1 MMSMKPRWR
10 KVLADLWENK
20 ARTILVVLS
29 ITIGVFAVGMIAGAY
44 VIISQDLDLSY
55 ASANPANI
63 EILTKPFEEKFVN
76 SVARLEGVA
85 AVEARR
91 EVNVR
96 VKKASGDWDV
106 LTLTVIPDFN
116 KTTINS
122 LLPLEGKTTPARKE
136 AIIEIKTLE
145 ALGVEVG
152 DWLEIELA
160 DGSKLEIKAAGS
172 VMDRTLGYGAFMG
185 DRTGYILEETLD
197 WLHEPLYYNRM
208 VITVS
213 ENPDDREH
221 LKTVAEGIESYLNR
235 SGWEVYRFNL
245 AKTNIHPLSSI
256 VNALIGILLILGVL
270 VVFLS
275 GSLIT
280 NTLSALMGQHLRQ
293 IGVMKL
299 VGARRRQVI
308 AMYMLLILSFS
319 LIALVIAIPTGS
331 WAALATAR
339 LAADLL
345 NANLRQYTI
354 IPLAIILQ
362 VVIAIAVPLLAGISP
377 VLKGAGKTVQEAVS
391 GSGQAQNTDKKGWID
406 RKLEGIKGV
415 SRPLLI
421 SLRNT
426 FRRKGRLFLTLFNL
440 MLGGAIFISVFNVQ
454 VSLNR
459 KIEETTKYFKAD
471 VNLGFKQPY
480 RLTTVNSILSRVP
493 GVEHVEGWVIT
504 SAELLKADGT
514 VNNNVTLFG
523 SPVDTALIE
532 PILLEGRWLIPTDE
546 HALAINEAIWKQNP
560 NLRAGDTLRM
570 KINGRER
577 DWQVVGILQY
587 TGMDELFAYA
597 NYPVLARDLNLTN
610 EATNFRIVT
619 TEHTTAFQ
627 ESVAKQVDDVFRK
640 RGFEVNKVE
649 AGNTLNESIFSYINI
664 LVVFLLLLAVLT
676 ALVGS
681 IGLAGTLS
689 MNVME
694 RTREIGVMRAI
705 GAYDQVVIKLV
716 IIEGLMISMISFV
729 LSVVVSFPI
738 TSLLSNVVSMAI
750 FNAPSQ
756 FAFTVQGF
764 LIWLGLIVLLSVV
777 ASFLP
782 ARSASRMTI
791 REVLAYE

>member
-1 MMSMKPRWR
+1 MKPRWR

-29 ITIGVFAVGMIAGAY
+29 IAIGVFAVGMISGTY

-63 EILTKPFEEKFVN
+63 EIITNPFEENYVN
-76 SVARLEGVA
+76 SVARLDGVEDA
-85 AVEARR
+85 EARR
-91 EVNVR
+91 DVNVR
-96 VKKASGDWDV
+96 VQKASGDWDV
-106 LTLTVIPDFN
+106 LTFRVLPDFE
-116 KTTINS
+116 KTAIDK
-122 LLPLEGKTTPARKE
+122 LLPLEGKQVPARKE
-136 AIIEIKTLE
+136 ALFEIKTLE
-145 ALGVEVG
+145 SLGAVVG
-152 DWLEIELA
+152 DKLLIELA
-160 DGSKLEIKAAGS
+160 DGSDLEIKVAGA

-185 DRTGYILEETLD
+185 DRTAYIQEETLD
-197 WLHEPLYYNRM
+197 WLHEPVYYNRM
-208 VITVS
+208 YITVS
-213 ENPDDREH
+213 DQPDDREH
-221 LKTVAEGIESYLNR
+221 LKSVAESVESYLNR
-235 SGWEVYRFNL
+235 SGYEVYRFDL
-245 AKTNIHPLSSI
+245 AQTNEHPLSSI

-270 VVFLS
+270 AVFLS
-275 GSLIT
+275 GSLIA

-308 AMYMLLILSFS
+308 ILYMLLILSFS
-319 LIALVIAIPTGS
+319 IIALVLAIPTGS

-345 NANLRQYTI
+345 NATLQKHTI

-362 VVIAIAVPLLAGISP
+362 VVIAIATPLLAGISP

-406 RKLEGIKGV
+406 RKLEGIKGI
-415 SRPLLI
+415 SRPLMV

-471 VNLGFKQPY
+471 VNLNFKVPY
-480 RLTTVNSILSRVP
+480 RITTIESMVDRVS
-493 GVEHVEGWVIT
+493 GVEHIEGWAIGG
-504 SAELLKADGT
+504 AELLKADGT
-514 VNNNVTLFG
+514 VEDNVTVFG
-523 SPVDTALIE
+523 SPVGTTLIE
-532 PILLEGRWLIPTDE
+532 PILLEGRWLHPNDE
-546 HALAINEAIWKQNP
+546 HALTVNEAIWRLYPDLQT
-560 NLRAGDTLRM
+560 GDTLRL

-577 DWQVVGILQY
+577 DWLVVGILQY
-587 TGMDELFAYA
+587 TGMDELFAYT
-597 NYPVLARDLNLTN
+597 NYPILAHDMNLSN
-610 EATNFRIVT
+610 EATTFRIVT
-619 TEHTTAFQ
+619 TEHDTAFQ
-627 ESVAKQVDDVFRK
+627 EAVAKQVDDVFRK
-640 RGFEVNKVE
+640 RDFQVSKVE
-649 AGNTLNESIFSYINI
+649 AGNVLNESIFSYINI
-664 LVVFLLLLAVLT
+664 LIIFLLLLAVLT

-705 GAYDQVVIKLV
+705 GAYDKIVIRLV
-716 IIEGLMISMISFV
+716 IIEGLIISMISFV
-729 LSVVVSFPI
+729 LAVILSFPI

-750 FNAPSQ
+750 FNTPAK
-756 FAFTVQGF
+756 FAFTAQGL
-764 LIWLGLIVLLSVV
+764 LIWLGLILILSVV
-777 ASFLP
+777 ASIIP